1 MINHIDTSQILNY
14 PILPIETLLEEKKI
28 NQLTYDKVIAAK
40 KYIERKYNLIKLKK
54 IENEVIKEKIKNINM
69 TTEKKEE

>member
-14 PILPIETLLEEKKI
+14 PILPIETLLKEKKI

-40 KYIERKYNLIKLKK
+40 KC
-54 IENEVIKEKIKNINM
+54 
-69 TTEKKEE
+69 